1 MNEFKIKIRGKEPVI
16 AGTWFTLFM
25 SNEDMNDI
33 IKTIKS
39 LEELIWLINGVTE
52 TVMYDI
58 KNKKLDSLEL
68 CYQL

>member
-16 AGTWFTLFM
+16 AGKWFTLFM

-39 LEELIWLINGVTE
+39 LEELIWLINGVTK